1 MGDLLVHLP
10 GIPEMDVAIP
20 SPSLIFS
27 PLSAACHR
35 SIVTPVVAAVVHHLE
50 GELDHLHPTAG
61 LPMVPLDVVILV
73 VVVETEALVGQVV
86 LEMAA
91 QALVDQVAAAH
102 TLVDQ
107 VGQVV

>member
-1 MGDLLVHLP
+1 M
-10 GIPEMDVAIP
+10 
-20 SPSLIFS
+20 
-27 PLSAACHR
+27 
-35 SIVTPVVAAVVHHLE
+35 VHHLE

-91 QALVDQVAAAH
+91 QVLVDQVAAAH

-107 VGQVV
+107 VGQVVQEVVGLLLVIATVAQSAAAGAVDIVHITRM